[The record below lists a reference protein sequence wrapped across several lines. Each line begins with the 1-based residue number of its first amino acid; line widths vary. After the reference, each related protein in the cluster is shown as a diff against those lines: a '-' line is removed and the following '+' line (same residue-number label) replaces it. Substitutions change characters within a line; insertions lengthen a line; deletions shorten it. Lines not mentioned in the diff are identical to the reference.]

1 MNTFMRAPCVS
12 MMAFWRKIDA
22 PDRADERAEPRRA
35 ARVERAVREA
45 LQGGAD
51 QP

>member
-22 PDRADERAEPRRA
+22 PTALMSGPSRVAPR
-35 ARVERAVREA
+35 E
-45 LQGGAD
+45 
-51 QP
+51 